1 MQEAPIKMDIKKAK
15 EALDTLYM
23 AAGAATLQRQQH
35 EAVTAA
41 AKTLLEEIESCEK
54 CDNTTPVEVVD
65 PKGD

>member
-1 MQEAPIKMDIKKAK
+1 MDIKKAK

-23 AAGAATLQRQQH
+23 AAGAASLQRPQH

-41 AKTLLEEIESCEK
+41 AKTLLEEIEGCEK